1 VGCGSAKSLAAA
13 IGRERFKQ
21 YSNSIQTPFFS
32 MSKNTEAEEAK
43 NIKQTFDGGITEEK
57 IAQWKKQHRKVIR
70 IDVTDGDELHV
81 GYFHRPSLETM
92 GAVSK
97 VGKDNEMRGAE
108 TLFKGC
114 WLGGSEY
121 LLLDSVLFVA
131 CTEQLNNAFASCM
144 SSLKNL

>member
-1 VGCGSAKSLAAA
+1 
-13 IGRERFKQ
+13 
-21 YSNSIQTPFFS
+21 
-32 MSKNTEAEEAK
+32 MSKNIEAEEAK

>member
-1 VGCGSAKSLAAA
+1 
-13 IGRERFKQ
+13 
-21 YSNSIQTPFFS
+21 
-32 MSKNTEAEEAK
+32 MSKNIEAEEAK

-81 GYFHRPSLETM
+81 GYFHRPTLETM
-92 GAVSK
+92 AAVQK
-97 VGKDNEMRGAE
+97 VSADSEMRGAE

-114 WLGGSEY
+114 WLGGSEEMGT
-121 LLLDSVLFVA
+121 DTVLFSET
-131 CTEQLNNAFASCM
+131 CKRLNDALSSCM